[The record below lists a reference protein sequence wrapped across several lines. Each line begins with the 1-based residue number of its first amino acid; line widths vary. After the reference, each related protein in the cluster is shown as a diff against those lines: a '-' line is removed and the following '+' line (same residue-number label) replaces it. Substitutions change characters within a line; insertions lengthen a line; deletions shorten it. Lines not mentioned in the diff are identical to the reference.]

1 MTGVDW
7 IIVALVLLL
16 ALFGWAQGFVS
27 GVLAF
32 AGLALG
38 AWIGTRVGPLVLSE
52 GAHSQWAPAFGLL
65 GALLVGATLAGL
77 FEAFGG
83 PVRSALRRLP
93 GFGAADGALG
103 AVLIAGAGSGSS
115 GSSARSPCRAAPTG
129 SAPRSSARSSSS
141 ASTPCCPRRARC

>member
-52 GAHSQWAPAFGLL
+52 GAHSQWRPAFGLL
-65 GALLVGATLAGL
+65 GALLVGATLAGPR
-77 FEAFGG
+77 GVRRPG
-83 PVRSALRRLP
+83 PQRVRRLP
-93 GFGAADGALG
+93 A
-103 AVLIAGAGSGSS
+103 
-115 GSSARSPCRAAPTG
+115 SAPPTG
-129 SAPRSSARSSSS
+129 RSGRS
-141 ASTPCCPRRARC
+141 